1 MSDRA
6 IHFLIH
12 RVAERIGFRAE
23 AIPLPTAV
31 QALRHRFPRGL
42 SNEELARRVR
52 EGDEELERA
61 LLEAVSVGETFF
73 FRQPEHFRFL
83 AETVLPRFTGGVVR
97 AWSAG
102 CATGEEAYS
111 LASCLLAN
119 VPRKVEVQVLGTD
132 VTERN
137 VLAAARGVYG
147 PWSIREGGPILF
159 PTFRGGDRG
168 TFVVSDEVR
177 AVTTFRTHNLLDEPP
192 APHAFDIV
200 FCRNVLLYFSPE
212 AQAAACDRLVESLA
226 PGGIL
231 VFGTLDVG
239 HPPPGTESI
248 GPREANMFVRSILRR
263 TRAPRRSLR
272 ASRPPPAEITPV
284 PRTTQRP
291 PKASQRPPPLGKAPA
306 LAALPAGRRA
316 RAPAAPPPLT
326 PPTPP
331 PPPEE
336 AWISDHLHAL
346 GFIEKGDFGRAELL
360 LQELRVRAPQY
371 LPGLFELGV
380 LLARRGQRRL
390 AENMMRDLLRRTD
403 GKAGNDPVPGPEEL
417 TIAYYR
423 VAAEAYLGFS
433 PGPKEGNGA

>member
-83 AETVLPRFTGGVVR
+83 AESFLPRFSGGVVR

-111 LASCLLAN
+111 LAACLLAN
-119 VPRKVEVQVLGTD
+119 VRSGASVEVLGTD

-137 VLAAARGVYG
+137 VLAAARGIYG
-147 PWSIREGGPILF
+147 PWSIRDGGPILY

-177 AVTTFRTHNLLDEPP
+177 AVTSFRTHNLLDDPP
-192 APHAFDIV
+192 APHPFDVV

-226 PGGIL
+226 PGGLL

-239 HPPPGTESI
+239 HPPPGTESV
-248 GPREANMFVRSILRR
+248 GPREANMFARSVLRR

-272 ASRPPPAEITPV
+272 ASRPIAPMDPPPPP
-284 PRTTQRP
+284 PRATQRP
-291 PKASQRPPPLGKAPA
+291 PKASQRPPPLGKEVA
-306 LAALPAGRRA
+306 LAPPPVAGRRS
-316 RAPAAPPPLT
+316 RQTAAPPP
-326 PPTPP
+326 PS

-346 GFIEKGDFGRAELL
+346 GFIEKGNFARAELL
-360 LQELRVRAPQY
+360 LQELRVRAPNY

-390 AENMMRDLLRRTD
+390 AENMMRDLLRRTE

-433 PGPKEGNGA
+433 PGPKEGNGG